1 MTNGFG
7 QLPAKRQNEGVRIL
21 ALSLFALLGLLLCA
35 TDCTTGKVP
44 ILGVTMVAP
53 REKGQENPLIPAQ
66 KIGFGWMA
74 IVPYGFLQK
83 DSAKVKYAEVSHR
96 MWGERPEGIRQSAA
110 WAREQGMKVMLKPQ
124 VWARRTWIGAIAFEQ
139 EQDWKSF
146 EDSYIQYIVHMAE
159 IAESEHIEMLCIG
172 TELSEQALSRTAFWA
187 KLIADVRKVYKGRL
201 TYSANWDNWEKV
213 PFWRDLDYIGLGSY
227 FPLSHSAKPT
237 VDSLKLA
244 WKPIVARLEAAS
256 KAVRKPVLFTEM
268 GYLGV
273 PGCCGRLWELE
284 PKRHELP
291 VDAECQAKA
300 FEALLSVFM
309 PKPWWA
315 GGFVWKYYPQT
326 VMSPDYGDKD
336 YDIQGKP
343 AAEVFRK
350 MIKKKK

>member
-1 MTNGFG
+1 VIYHF
-7 QLPAKRQNEGVRIL
+7 KRLQNYPVKAL
-21 ALSLFALLGLLLCA
+21 ALPLFAVLSLLLCA
-35 TDCTTGKVP
+35 SDCASDKEH

-53 REKGQENPLIPAQ
+53 GEKGPKNPLIPARE
-66 KIGFGWMA
+66 IGFGWMA

-96 MWGERPEGIRQSAA
+96 IMWGERPEGIRQSAA
-110 WAREQGMKVMLKPQ
+110 WAKEQGMKVMLKPQ
-124 VWARRTWIGAIAFEQ
+124 VWARRTWIGAVG
-139 EQDWKSF
+139 F
-146 EDSYIQYIVHMAE
+146 EDSYIQYIVQMAE
-159 IAESEHIEMLCIG
+159 IAENEHIEMLCIG
-172 TELSEQALSRTAFWA
+172 TELSEQALKRTAFWA
-187 KLIADVRKVYKGRL
+187 NLIAAVRKVYKGRL
-201 TYSANWDNWEKV
+201 TYSANWDNWDKV

-227 FPLSHSAKPT
+227 FPLSHSANPT
-237 VDSLKLA
+237 IDSLKLA

-256 KAVRKPVLFTEM
+256 KAVNKPVLFTEM

-291 VDAECQAKA
+291 VDAECQARA

-336 YDIQGKP
+336 YDIQGKV

-350 MIKKKK
+350 MMKK

>member
-1 MTNGFG
+1 MKNYFIR
-7 QLPAKRQNEGVRIL
+7 LPNDHARAWFLPCFI
-21 ALSLFALLGLLLCA
+21 ALCLMLCA
-35 TDCTTGKVP
+35 SDCATSKEH
-44 ILGVTMVAP
+44 IIGVTMVAP
-53 REKGQENPLIPAQ
+53 RAKGDENPLIPAQ
-66 KIGFGWMA
+66 KMGFGWMA

-83 DSAKVKYAEVSHR
+83 DSAKVKYAEVAHR
-96 MWGERPEGIRQSAA
+96 IMWGERPEGIKQSVA
-110 WAREQGMKVMLKPQ
+110 WAKEQGMKVMLKPQ
-124 VWARRTWIGAIAFEQ
+124 VWARRTWIGAVAFEQ
-139 EQDWKSF
+139 EAEWRSF
-146 EDSYIQYIVHMAE
+146 EESYIQYIVQMAE
-159 IAESEHIEMLCIG
+159 IAENEHIEILCIG
-172 TELSEQALSRTAFWA
+172 TELSEQALKRTVFWQN
-187 KLIADVRKVYKGRL
+187 LIAAVRKVYKGRL
-201 TYSANWDNWEKV
+201 TYSANWDNWDKV

-227 FPLSHSAKPT
+227 FPLSHSANPA

-244 WKPIVARLEAAS
+244 WKPIVTRLEAAS
-256 KAVRKPVLFTEM
+256 KSVNKPVLFTEM

-291 VDAECQAKA
+291 VDTECQARA

-336 YDIQGKP
+336 YDIQGKQ

-350 MIKKKK
+350 MIKK